1 MVTFTDPIH
10 GKIRIP
16 DAFNAVLQSAA
27 LTRLRNIRQLGFTL
41 ATYPGAVHTRYEH
54 TLGTVAVLNQ
64 LFTQF
69 GVHGKDIIDRFT
81 LYALISEVGIYPLS
95 YSTRAIFTRY
105 GYDKRSYATKVYT
118 LDLARKLSW
127 MAVDPKELWEPN
139 QRKADWFAPV
149 QSIPAFAYMDPIK
162 LASTVDYVLRDSYY
176 TGRYA
181 GAFDYRYFAS
191 MRVDANVDELRESL
205 RALHRAV
212 NALNATYGDPLRRAL
227 TALLTIL
234 VDRLVEAGH
243 LAVDSWKDESA
254 FLSLDDDEFLSQI
267 GDAVAR
273 AQSAGDSFV
282 ADLFLIVTQR
292 AAPIIVPPDTGAA
305 TAEDIAAEHGLP
317 AERVFL
323 STSESEGRI
332 GFRMFGID
340 YANLDAAIASEM
352 FQACTGLTTDTH
364 AVDSLRGVIVP
375 RIT

>member
-1 MVTFTDPIH
+1 MVTFADPVH

-16 DAFNAVLQSAA
+16 DSFSAVLQSAA

-69 GVHGKDIIDRFT
+69 GVHSTEITDRFT
-81 LYALISEVGIYPLS
+81 LYALVSEIGIYPLS
-95 YSTRAIFTRY
+95 YSTRAIFKKY
-105 GYDKRSYATKVYT
+105 GYDKQSYAAKVYT

-127 MAVDPKELWEPN
+127 MAVDPKELWQAN
-139 QRKADWFAPV
+139 QRKADWFGPV

-191 MRVDANVDELRESL
+191 MRVDTNVDELRESL

-227 TALLTIL
+227 TSLLSVL
-234 VDRLVEAGH
+234 VDRLVEGGH
-243 LAVDSWKDESA
+243 LDVASWKDESA

-267 GDAVAR
+267 GDAVTRAR
-273 AQSAGDSFV
+273 SAGDSFV
-282 ADLFLIVTQR
+282 SDLFLVVTQR
-292 AAPIIVPPDTGAA
+292 AAPII
-305 TAEDIAAEHGLP
+305 IP
-317 AERVFL
+317 A
-323 STSESEGRI
+323 
-332 GFRMFGID
+332 
-340 YANLDAAIASEM
+340 DAA
-352 FQACTGLTTDTH
+352 GPD
-364 AVDSLRGVIVP
+364 
-375 RIT
+375 